1 MIKGKEIKIK
11 LLNNW
16 ILLGIIGE
24 CFKITILIIA
34 IRKMYVVH
42 SILITNLSNVVQYN
56 VDFDIFYVFYL
67 LDIKMKANLH
77 NISEYFIAIYL
88 FIKIF

>member
-1 MIKGKEIKIK
+1 
-11 LLNNW
+11 
-16 ILLGIIGE
+16 
-24 CFKITILIIA
+24 
-34 IRKMYVVH
+34 MYVVH